1 MIGASEDCFEFL
13 MFLFGTR
20 ILGLTGVERHGVSAM

>member
-1 MIGASEDCFEFL
+1 MIGAAEECFMFL

-20 ILGLTGVERHGVSAM
+20 ITGVERHGVSAM